1 MHFHYALTLD
11 IVLLKKKN
19 YHFGDKRKWTDQW
32 TDQWT
37 DRLMDRLATCY
48 EK

>member
-1 MHFHYALTLD
+1 MHALD

-19 YHFGDKRKWTDQW
+19 HNFGDKRKWTDQW
-32 TDQWT
+32 RDQWT
-37 DRLMDRLATCY
+37 DRMMDRLATCY